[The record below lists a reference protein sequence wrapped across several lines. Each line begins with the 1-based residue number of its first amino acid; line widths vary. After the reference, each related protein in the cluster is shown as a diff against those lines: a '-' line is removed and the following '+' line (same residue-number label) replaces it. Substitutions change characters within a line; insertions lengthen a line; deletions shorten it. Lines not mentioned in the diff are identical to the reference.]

1 MKIQGQFDSF
11 ALQLAKEKYGAHITT
26 DLNGLFELE
35 FKDEDTFK
43 AWELENTFFDPKL
56 GQAYKLPSSPRF
68 RRDFGC

>member
-35 FKDEDTFK
+35 FMTEDVCK
-43 AWELENTFFDPKL
+43 AWQEENAYFNPKL
-56 GQAYKLPSSPRF
+56 GQIHSPPRF